1 VEAPSLSPSFTIEI
15 VSSIDEVDAVTWDAL
30 RPDDN
35 PFLAHAFLR
44 HLEAS
49 GSVGGDTGWIPR
61 HVVVKDGAR
70 VVAAAPTYVKLHSY
84 GEYIFDWAWADAA
97 QRAGLDYYPKLV
109 VGVPHTP
116 ATGPRLLVHRDFDRE
131 LGRRALGEGVLLL
144 AKDLG
149 ASSAHVLFALDD
161 EVESLSRVGFHR
173 RATHQYHF
181 RNPGWNDF
189 DAFTASLRSEVRK
202 QLKKERRRVGEAGLD
217 ISLVRGDA
225 ASLDEWRTMDALYR
239 STSGRKWGSPYLTKR
254 FFEDART
261 TIGESALLCFARR
274 EGAIIA
280 GTLSFTS
287 SDAVFGRYWG
297 ATTDVDGLHFE
308 LCYYRL
314 IDHALANGMTL
325 VEAGAQGEHK
335 VKRGYLPVVT
345 HSAHALL
352 HPGLDDAIG
361 RFLAKERASVAAQI
375 DGWAKEGP
383 FRDDAIPRFP
393 LRAGVPLVRG

>member
-1 VEAPSLSPSFTIEI
+1 
-15 VSSIDEVDAVTWDAL
+15 
-30 RPDDN
+30 
-35 PFLAHAFLR
+35 
-44 HLEAS
+44 
-49 GSVGGDTGWIPR
+49 
-61 HVVVKDGAR
+61 
-70 VVAAAPTYVKLHSY
+70 
-84 GEYIFDWAWADAA
+84 
-97 QRAGLDYYPKLV
+97 
-109 VGVPHTP
+109 
-116 ATGPRLLVHRDFDRE
+116 
-131 LGRRALGEGVLLL
+131 VLLL